1 MHVNVYSFR
10 QVKDGSQDVSACLLA
25 VRMNVNSASRTRKIA
40 SVLLRVS
47 IRNSVSLMLQKYY
60 ALCVDDDQAI
70 LNQLS
75 AQLEPHFD
83 GFCEFEYAESASE
96 ALAIYYELIENGERV
111 WLLLCDQMMPDMQ
124 GDELLAKIHELDN
137 RIVKVLL
144 TGQAGLESAM
154 RAINHAGLSYYME
167 KPWSQHDLL
176 LVLDKLKFQYEMTF
190 ILNEINLQFASS
202 INLDETLTIVF
213 YNILN
218 VIRAEAG
225 SIFLVD
231 ENHQELI
238 CRVCQGPTDNSIL
251 GIRIPIGTGI
261 VGHVAETRQI
271 DITMD
276 VKQDKRHYS
285 QIDRKTGFVTRSMV
299 SVPLISNDEML
310 GVIQVINKEHGKIFS
325 QDDVNLLKALSNGAA
340 IAIQNVKYA
349 QRLLQEERIR
359 SELMIAHQIQQGI
372 LPSPFPGH
380 RAIHFEGVNR
390 PAKVVSGDFYDYFQV
405 SDDEF
410 AFIIGDV
417 CGKGVPASIFMA
429 SSRSMIKS
437 QAVSN
442 PHPARVMPMA
452 NRLIVQDAQP
462 GMFVTV
468 FYGLYNINT
477 RRLQFTNAGHTLP
490 LLLRRKDC
498 LCSSLFDA
506 NLPMG
511 LFDPVMFTYAEM
523 VLEPGDRL
531 ILFTDGV
538 NEAENSDGEQ
548 FGVEQL
554 VRLTQDCQQR
564 SPKELLDDIL
574 ERLAAFTEGQEQ
586 KDDITLLIV
595 QV

>member
-1 MHVNVYSFR
+1 MRH
-10 QVKDGSQDVSACLLA
+10 
-25 VRMNVNSASRTRKIA
+25 
-40 SVLLRVS
+40 S
-47 IRNSVSLMLQKYY
+47 ISLMPQKYY

-75 AQLEPHFD
+75 AQLETHFE

-96 ALAIYYELIENGERV
+96 ALAIYHELVNNGERV
-111 WLLLCDQMMPDMQ
+111 WLLLCDQMMPDMR
-124 GDELLAKIHELDN
+124 GDELLAKIHEHDN
-137 RIVKVLL
+137 RVVKVLL
-144 TGQAGLESAM
+144 TGQAGLGATI
-154 RAINHAGLSYYME
+154 RAINHAGLNYYIE
-167 KPWSQHDLL
+167 KPWDKHDLL
-176 LVLDKLKFQYEMTF
+176 LILDKLKFQYEMAF

-202 INLDETLTIVF
+202 INLDETLAIVF

-218 VIRAEAG
+218 IIRAEAG

-231 ENHQELI
+231 EHHQALI

-251 GIRIPIGTGI
+251 GIRIPVGTGI

-285 QIDRKTGFVTRSMV
+285 QIDQKTGFVTRSIL
-299 SVPLISNDEML
+299 SVPLVSNDELL
-310 GVIQVINKEHGKIFS
+310 GVIQVINKEHGKNFS
-325 QDDVNLLKALSNGAA
+325 QEDVNLLKALCNGAA

-359 SELMIAHQIQQGI
+359 SELLIAHQIQQGI
-372 LPSPFPGH
+372 LPRLFPGH
-380 RAIHFEGVNR
+380 PEIHFEGINR
-390 PAKVVSGDFYDYFQV
+390 PAKVMSGDFYDYFQV

-429 SSRSMIKS
+429 SSRSIIKS

-442 PHPARVMPMA
+442 PHPAKVMPMA
-452 NRLIVQDAQP
+452 NKLIVQDAQP

-468 FYGLYNINT
+468 FYGLYNLST
-477 RRLQFTNAGHTLP
+477 RVLQFTNAGHTLP
-490 LLLRRKDC
+490 LLLHRRTC
-498 LCSSLFDA
+498 CCSSLFNA

-511 LFDPVMFTYAEM
+511 LFETASFTYAETQ
-523 VLEPGDRL
+523 LERGDRL
-531 ILFTDGV
+531 MLYTDGI
-538 NEAENSDGEQ
+538 NEAENNDGKQ
-548 FGVEQL
+548 FGVEPL
-554 VRLTQDCQQR
+554 VRLALDCQQH
-564 SPKELLDDIL
+564 SAQELLNETL
-574 ERLAAFTEGQEQ
+574 ERLSDFTEEQEQ
-586 KDDITLLIV
+586 KDDITMLIV

>member
-1 MHVNVYSFR
+1 MNMNWGRDREKGKNVALPRLSMHNSF
-10 QVKDGSQDVSACLLA
+10 
-25 VRMNVNSASRTRKIA
+25 
-40 SVLLRVS
+40 
-47 IRNSVSLMLQKYY
+47 SLMSQKYY
-60 ALCVDDDQAI
+60 ALCVDDEQAI

-83 GFCEFEYAESASE
+83 GFCEFEYAENAAD
-96 ALAIYYELIENGERV
+96 ALAIYHELIDRDERV
-111 WLLLCDQMMPDMQ
+111 WLVLCDQVMPDMP

-144 TGQAGLESAM
+144 TGQAGLESTI
-154 RAINHAGLSYYME
+154 RAINHAGLNYYIE
-167 KPWSQHDLL
+167 KPWNKDDLL
-176 LVLDKLKFQYEMTF
+176 LILDKLKFQYEMTL

-202 INLDETLTIVF
+202 INLDETLAIVF

-218 VIRAEAG
+218 IIRAEAG

-231 ENHQELI
+231 ESRKELI
-238 CRVCQGPTDNSIL
+238 CRVCQGPTDNSLL
-251 GIRIPIGTGI
+251 GIRIPLGTGI

-276 VKQDKRHYS
+276 VKHDKRHYS
-285 QIDRKTGFVTRSMV
+285 RIDQQTGFVTRSMV

-310 GVIQVINKEHGKIFS
+310 GVIQVINKEHGKNFS

-359 SELMIAHQIQQGI
+359 SELMIAHQIQQRI
-372 LPSPFPGH
+372 LPGAFPGH
-380 RAIHFEGVNR
+380 PAIHFEAVNK

-429 SSRSMIKS
+429 SSRSIIKS

-442 PHPARVMPMA
+442 PHPTKVMPMA
-452 NRLIVQDAQP
+452 NKLIAQDAQP

-477 RRLQFTNAGHTLP
+477 RILQFTNAGHTLP
-490 LLLRRKDC
+490 LLLRRSAC
-498 LCSSLFDA
+498 CCSSLFNT

-511 LFDPVMFTYAEM
+511 LFETVQFTWAHIR
-523 VLEPGDRL
+523 LEPGDTL
-531 ILFTDGV
+531 ILYTDGV
-538 NEAENSDGEQ
+538 NEAENSERKQ
-548 FGVEQL
+548 FSVERLVQLVLDCQRHSPRELLHETLEQL
-554 VRLTQDCQQR
+554 
-564 SPKELLDDIL
+564 SS
-574 ERLAAFTEGQEQ
+574 FTEGQEQ